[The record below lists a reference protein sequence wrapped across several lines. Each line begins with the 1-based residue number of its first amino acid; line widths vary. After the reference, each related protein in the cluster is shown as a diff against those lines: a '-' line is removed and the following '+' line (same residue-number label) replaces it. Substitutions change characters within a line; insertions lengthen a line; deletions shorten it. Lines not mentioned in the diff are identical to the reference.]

1 MPRAA
6 SETIIAVSTPLG
18 HGGIGIVRLSGPL
31 ALTVAAKVFRPSGT
45 RSKTLPA
52 RRPVFGRLFDP
63 EKREDLDEAVLT
75 YFPAP
80 HSYTREDVVEI
91 SCHGSP
97 VILEEA
103 VRLGAKHGAREAHPG
118 EFTLRAFLNGRID
131 LLQAEAV
138 DDLIRAATL
147 TQARISS
154 RQLAGSLSVKLGRLR
169 ESVLGLE
176 ARLEATIEFPDEA
189 LALSRESTAAALQGV
204 RSEVEELVTS
214 YEVGRAIGQGLTVA
228 IVGRPNV
235 GKSTLFNALLGE
247 ERAIVTP
254 FPGTT
259 RDFLREKIVLRNAV
273 INLVDMAG
281 LGRPSHPVEKKGV
294 EKGRT
299 IARDADGLLV
309 VFDGSRPL
317 GRADFSLLDDYP
329 GKKAILVLNK
339 ADLKHKAT
347 DGALKALR
355 PRRPIV
361 RISAL
366 YHTNLDGLKKMIF
379 RTFVPAAGDR
389 EEVILHAR
397 QKQVL
402 SEIQDCLGR
411 AAEALDAGQTEEVWA
426 EEVRTAAKLFGRL
439 TGEVRVE
446 EVISDIFSRFCVGK

>member
-1 MPRAA
+1 MPRAG
-6 SETIIAVSTPLG
+6 SETIIAVSTPPG
-18 HGGIGIVRLSGPL
+18 YGGIGVVRISGPKAL
-31 ALTVAAKVFRPSGT
+31 AVAARVFRPSEKT
-45 RSKTLPA
+45 SKTFPA
-52 RRPVFGRLFDP
+52 RRPLFGRLFDP

-80 HSYTREDVVEI
+80 RSYTREDVVEI

-118 EFTLRAFLNGRID
+118 EFTLRAYLSGRID

-154 RQLAGSLSVKLGRLR
+154 RQLAGSLSARVGRLR
-169 ESVLGLE
+169 ENLVGLLASLE
-176 ARLEATIEFPDEA
+176 AGIEFPDEA
-189 LALSRESTAAALQGV
+189 LGVSRESTAAALHAV
-204 RSEVEELVTS
+204 RTEVEELVTS
-214 YEVGRAIGQGLTVA
+214 YEVGRALGQGLTVA

-259 RDFLREKIVLRNAV
+259 RDFIREKMVVRNAV

-294 EKGRT
+294 EKGRR
-299 IARDADGLLV
+299 IAREADGLLV
-309 VFDGSRPL
+309 VFDGSRAL
-317 GRADFSLLDDYP
+317 GQADLRLLEDYP
-329 GKKAILVLNK
+329 EKKAILILNK
-339 ADLKHKAT
+339 ADLKPLAAE
-347 DGALKALR
+347 GGLKALR
-355 PRRPIV
+355 PRRPVV
-361 RISAL
+361 RVSAL
-366 YHTNLDGLKKMIF
+366 YHTNLDGLRDAVV
-379 RTFVPAAGDR
+379 RTFVPAAGNR
-389 EEVILHAR
+389 EEIILHAR

-402 SEIQDCLGR
+402 TEILDYLRR
-411 AAEALDAGQTEEVWA
+411 AAESLEAGQPEEVCA
-426 EEVRTAAKLFGRL
+426 EEVKTALKLFGRL
-439 TGEVRVE
+439 TGDVRAE
-446 EVISDIFSRFCVGK
+446 EVIEDIFRRFCVGK